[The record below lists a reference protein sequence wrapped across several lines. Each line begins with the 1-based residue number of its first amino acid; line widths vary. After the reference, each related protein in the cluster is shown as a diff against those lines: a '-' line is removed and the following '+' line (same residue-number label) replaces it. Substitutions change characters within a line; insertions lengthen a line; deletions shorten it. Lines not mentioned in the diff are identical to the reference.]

1 MCKCNVWFQ
10 KIAIPPPRREL
21 EIPRRWGWGGG
32 EYRGPGNSRVE
43 WGWTIKITFQ
53 GVKFELS
60 TKIGTY

>member
-1 MCKCNVWFQ
+1 MCKMWFQ

-21 EIPRRWGWGGG
+21 EIPRWWGWGEG
-32 EYRGPGNSRVE
+32 EYIGPGNSRVE

>member
-1 MCKCNVWFQ
+1 MCKMWFQ

-21 EIPRRWGWGGG
+21 EIPRRWGWEGG
-32 EYRGPGNSRVE
+32 EYIGPGNSRVE